1 VVLLK
6 TIIFT
11 IVVPGSVAV
20 LVPYYFFF
28 PFATPHGF
36 VRYSGLVPIGIGAA
50 IYFRCAF
57 DFTFAGKGTPAPID
71 PPKQLVVRGLYR
83 YVRNPMYAG
92 VTLVLLGEALLF
104 GSLSLAEY
112 ACAVF
117 LLFSL
122 FVLLYEE
129 PALRHKFGKSY
140 QIYCEK
146 VPRWLPSLA
155 GRRGSG

>member
-1 VVLLK
+1 MVLLK

-11 IVVPGSVAV
+11 IVVPGSVAL

-28 PFATPHGF
+28 PSATPHGF
-36 VRYSGLVPIGIGAA
+36 VRYSGLVPIGIGGA

-71 PPKQLVVRGLYR
+71 PPKQLVVKGLYR

-104 GSLSLAEY
+104 GSLSLAKY
-112 ACAVF
+112 AGAAF
-117 LLFSL
+117 LLFNL
-122 FVLLYEE
+122 FVWLYEE
-129 PALRHKFGKSY
+129 PALRTKFGESY
-140 QIYCEK
+140 RIYCET
-146 VPRWLPSLA
+146 VPRWLPRLV
-155 GRRGSG
+155 RRHGPG